1 MKDLNNNKEEIKI
14 LENKLTAE
22 EFTVLQEAVGFGTP
36 NFNQTK
42 KAIENSIYTLSAYKN
57 DEIVGMGRLVGD
69 GARNFYIQ
77 DLFIKPE
84 FQKKGI
90 GKSIVN
96 KLLEYIRENG
106 MKNCDI
112 KVGLMAAKGKDQFYE
127 KLGFRARPNDNEGS
141 GMMINITLN

>member
-1 MKDLNNNKEEIKI
+1 MTNLQHDKDKIKI

-22 EFTVLQEAVGFGTP
+22 EFTVLQEAVGFGSP
-36 NFNQTK
+36 NFKQTE
-42 KAIENSIYTLSAYKN
+42 KAIENSIYTLSAYI
-57 DEIVGMGRLVGD
+57 DGQIAGMGRLVGD

-90 GKSIVN
+90 GKLIVN
-96 KLLEYIRENG
+96 KLLEYIRKNG

-127 KLGFRARPNDNEGS
+127 KLGFRARPNENEGS
-141 GMMINITLN
+141 GMMINLTLT